1 MVQSLVTYEV
11 DGGIALI
18 GLNRPEKRNAL
29 SNLVIDE
36 LHAAVRAA
44 LDEARAGVIFG
55 HGPHFSAGLDL
66 AEWAEIVKSGKRH
79 QNRGRWHPT
88 FDLIAR
94 GGVPFVAAIS
104 GACVGGGLE
113 LASAAQIRV
122 ADETAY
128 FALPEGQRGIFV
140 GGGGS
145 VRIQR
150 LLGYAR
156 MADMMLTGR
165 TLDAREATGCNLC
178 QYATPAG
185 GALGKARELAARIAT
200 NAPLSNWAVCACLP
214 RMNDMSHE
222 DGLFVEGLVGNAV
235 SSPEGVARLDAF
247 VEKRAPKALPRSEE
261 KDA

>member
-1 MVQSLVTYEV
+1 MAGEFITYEV
-11 DGGIALI
+11 ALGVALI
-18 GLNRPEKRNAL
+18 GINRPAKRNAL
-29 SNLVIDE
+29 SNGVIDE
-36 LHAAVRAA
+36 LREAVLAAQE
-44 LDEARAGVIFG
+44 EARAGVIFG

-66 AEWAEIVKSGKRH
+66 AEWAEIVKSGQRH
-79 QNRGRWHPT
+79 RNRGRWHPT

-113 LASAAQIRV
+113 LAAAAQIRV
-122 ADETAY
+122 ADETTF

-165 TLDAREATGCNLC
+165 TLGAAEAERYGLC
-178 QYATPAG
+178 QYVTMAG
-185 GALGKARELAARIAT
+185 GALDKAKALAARIT
-200 NAPLSNWAVCACLP
+200 ENAPLSNWAVCACLP
-214 RMNDMSHE
+214 RMNDMGHE

-235 SSPEGVARLDAF
+235 ASSEGIARLDAF
-247 VEKRAPKALPRSEE
+247 VEGRAAKVKPGGE
-261 KDA
+261 DAT